1 NALYYYKQFSKLN
14 DSLNQENIQ
23 INREQLEV
31 AFETAEK
38 EKQILVQRAA
48 LAESYL
54 SIEKKH
60 QQVIIIGSLLLI
72 SIILGYN
79 FYSNQK
85 QKNIRL
91 TEENKLKEALL
102 AIETQ
107 EQLHQQRLKISRDL
121 HDNIG
126 AQLTFIISSIDNLS
140 YVLESTQPSIKN
152 KLASISE
159 FTQSTILEL
168 RDTIWAMNQDSITFE
183 SLKWRIN
190 NYISNATSIIDT
202 HNIIFDIEDDLLSD
216 TLNALEGM
224 NLYRTIQ
231 EGVNNAIKHA
241 AASTIKIIISRAHN
255 SSFNYAIK
263 IMDDGTGL
271 NFNEVTEGN
280 GLNNMKNRIAAI
292 NGVIQFL
299 PSVPHGTCIEIMI

>member
-1 NALYYYKQFSKLN
+1 LQMGDSIGIAENLNFYVQLYQKLGQHQKSVYYYEQALQMSKAVGYKNLIKNNYEALAQVLEAAQDYKNALYYYKQFSKLN

-107 EQLHQQRLKISRDL
+107 EQLHQ
-121 HDNIG
+121 
-126 AQLTFIISSIDNLS
+126 
-140 YVLESTQPSIKN
+140 
-152 KLASISE
+152 
-159 FTQSTILEL
+159 
-168 RDTIWAMNQDSITFE
+168 
-183 SLKWRIN
+183 
-190 NYISNATSIIDT
+190 
-202 HNIIFDIEDDLLSD
+202 
-216 TLNALEGM
+216 
-224 NLYRTIQ
+224 
-231 EGVNNAIKHA
+231 
-241 AASTIKIIISRAHN
+241 
-255 SSFNYAIK
+255 
-263 IMDDGTGL
+263 
-271 NFNEVTEGN
+271 
-280 GLNNMKNRIAAI
+280 
-292 NGVIQFL
+292 
-299 PSVPHGTCIEIMI
+299 